1 MNIEYFKQIMLT
13 QTGKDHLPDNTPCQ
27 DSVAYNTDQSVHVLV
42 VSDGAGSKR
51 LSHFGSQCIVDTLSK
66 HLPYAFTDY
75 LLLLEKSGKT
85 NSQIKLDDQQIKDS
99 LMKTMLND
107 LRRVAM
113 RENCLIDD
121 LAATLLFV
129 AFSQDHYIAGHIGD
143 GFIASY
149 HTNGN
154 QDVVRVVSEPEGEA
168 NLTIFVTTQ
177 GAEDHLR
184 LTNGSMHEIRGF
196 FLASDGIQ
204 ERCFHPRFGLTSAVN
219 QFFTLAKKVD
229 AQTFQSN
236 FQKLTKDTWKELYD
250 DLSINLIFKDV
261 LPLNDVTKA
270 TLEPYLSKIKSV
282 HQIIKRSPYAC
293 LIDASIPYDAVDFI
307 TSDALFERIKR
318 L

>member
-1 MNIEYFKQIMLT
+1 MNIEYFKHIMLT

-27 DSVAYNTDQSVHVLV
+27 DSVAYNADQHVHVLV

-51 LSHFGSQCIVDTLSK
+51 LSHFGSQVIVETLSF
-66 HLPYAFTDY
+66 HLPKNFMDY
-75 LLLLEKSGKT
+75 LLLLEHSGKSNT
-85 NSQIKLDDQQIKDS
+85 QIKLDEKTLKDS
-99 LMKTMLND
+99 IMSTLLAN
-107 LRRVAM
+107 LQRVA
-113 RENCLIDD
+113 REQNCDVDD
-121 LAATLLFV
+121 LAGTLLFV
-129 AFSQDHYIAGHIGD
+129 AFNHDHYIAGHIGD

-154 QDVVRVVSEPEGEA
+154 HDTVRVVSEPEGEA

-177 GAEDHLR
+177 GAVDHLR
-184 LTNGSMHEIRGF
+184 ITKGSMHEIRGF

-204 ERCFHPRFGLTSAVN
+204 ERCFHPKFGLTSAVN

-229 AQTFQSN
+229 GPTFQAN
-236 FQKLTKDTWKELYD
+236 FQKLTRDTWKELYD

-261 LPLNDVTKA
+261 LPLNDVNKS

-282 HQIIKRSPYAC
+282 HQLIKRSPYAC
-293 LIDASIPYDAVDFI
+293 LIDSSIPYDTVDFF
-307 TSDALFERIKR
+307 TLDAVIERIKR

>member
-1 MNIEYFKQIMLT
+1 MNIEYFKHIMLT

-27 DSVAYNTDQSVHVLV
+27 DSVAYNADQHVHVLV

-51 LSHFGSQCIVDTLSK
+51 LSHFGSQCIVDTLSR
-66 HLPYAFTDY
+66 HIPHMFTDY
-75 LLLLEKSGKT
+75 LLLLETSGKT
-85 NSQIKLDDQQIKDS
+85 NAQIKFDEQQLKDS
-99 LMKTMLND
+99 LMNAMLDD

-113 RENCLIDD
+113 REGCDVDD
-121 LAATLLFV
+121 LAATLLFI
-129 AFSQDHYIAGHIGD
+129 AFNHDHYIAGHIGD

-154 QDVVRVVSEPEGEA
+154 QDTVRVVSEPEGEA

-177 GAEDHLR
+177 GAVDHLR
-184 LTNGSMHEIRGF
+184 LTDGSMHDIRGF

-204 ERCFHPRFGLTSAVN
+204 ERCFHPKFGLTSAVN

-229 AQTFQSN
+229 GPTFQAN

-261 LPLNDVTKA
+261 LPLTDATKG

-282 HQIIKRSPYAC
+282 SQLIKRSPYAC
-293 LIDASIPYDAVDFI
+293 LIDPSIPYDSVDFYTI
-307 TSDALFERIKR
+307 DSVLDRIKR